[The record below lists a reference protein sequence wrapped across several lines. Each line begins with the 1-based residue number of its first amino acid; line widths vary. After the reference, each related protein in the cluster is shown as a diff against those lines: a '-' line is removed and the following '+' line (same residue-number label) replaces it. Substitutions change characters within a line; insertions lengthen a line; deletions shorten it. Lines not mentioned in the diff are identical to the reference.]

1 MKVVILHDEIR
12 PGAREDELDALV
24 QAEAIGAALRGL
36 GHECDAMGLTLDL
49 GAGKDRLK
57 RLAPDLVFNI
67 VESLGGFAQL
77 IHAAP
82 ALLDSLGIPYTG
94 GSTEAMFLTSS
105 KLLTKQWLANAG
117 LPTAPW
123 VDEAGAVHGELR
135 LPEWVIVKSSW
146 EEASVGIED
155 DNVMDVSSMGELQS
169 AMHRLSSRL
178 GGCPFAERFIEGREF
193 NLSVLAGPNGPEVL
207 PPAEIHFTDY
217 PPGKPR
223 IVNFAAKWRADAFEF
238 HHTPRCFEFA
248 PMDRPLLERLTR
260 LSLECWSLFRLR
272 GYARVD
278 FRVDS
283 TGQPWILE
291 VNVNPCISPD
301 AGFAAA
307 GQQAAGLSYAEMI
320 QRIVADALVG
330 VNGESRH
337 APSARQK

>member
-24 QAEAIGAALRGL
+24 QAEAIGTALGGL
-36 GHECDAMGLTLDL
+36 GHESESMGLTLDL
-49 GAGKDRLK
+49 GAGRDRLK

-67 VESLGGFAQL
+67 VESVGGCARL
-77 IHAAP
+77 IHLSP
-82 ALLDSLGIPYTG
+82 ALLDAIGIPYTG

-105 KLLTKQWLANAG
+105 KLLTKEG
-117 LPTAPW
+117 LLRLGYPTASW
-123 VDEAGAVHGELR
+123 MDEEGIAHGEFR
-135 LPEWVIVKSSW
+135 LPDRFIIKSSW

-155 DNVMDVSSMGELQS
+155 DNVMNVSSVDELRS
-169 AMHRLSSRL
+169 AMRRLSGRL
-178 GGCPFAERFIEGREF
+178 GGCAFAERFIEGREF
-193 NLSVLAGPNGPEVL
+193 NLSVLAGPNGPEAL

-223 IVNFAAKWRADAFEF
+223 IVNFAAKWRTDAFEY
-238 HHTPRCFEFA
+238 HHTPRCFDFA
-248 PMDRPLLERLTR
+248 PADRPLLERLRR
-260 LSLECWSLFRLR
+260 LSLDCWSLFRLR

-301 AGFAAA
+301 AGFTAAA
-307 GQQAAGLSYAEMI
+307 QQAGLSYADMI
-320 QRIVADALVG
+320 QRIVADAPVRWG
-330 VNGESRH
+330 DGSRT
-337 APSARQK
+337 ASPVLGA